1 MGTPSLLGLPQEL
14 RDIILDL
21 VLFTERAPPQDEA
34 TALEGRVNRH
44 DCTDSEYERW
54 TNRVLHEDLEDATAS
69 GPLLRVNRKLAAD
82 TRRALARPRK
92 NKADLLRQPYI
103 LDILA
108 VSGRRLLPTWL
119 FAPALVLNCTTVL
132 AEIRP
137 RIKDMTLRDRYLE
150 DFADRKREALLRR
163 YEAGL
168 DPDVPS
174 DENAPRQDMTEW
186 ENDSRKGEVEAQKTD
201 EVEDVS
207 ESCDRTRGRYPRKRD
222 CRLPSF
228 ASADNVI
235 LVE

>member
-119 FAPALVLNCTTVL
+119 FAPALVLCV
-132 AEIRP
+132 
-137 RIKDMTLRDRYLE
+137 
-150 DFADRKREALLRR
+150 
-163 YEAGL
+163 
-168 DPDVPS
+168 
-174 DENAPRQDMTEW
+174 
-186 ENDSRKGEVEAQKTD
+186 D
-201 EVEDVS
+201 EVVATIRMGSYEDPLESLESVMREGLFPSIVASFHELMKRFVCCGPGSARRNGSSDKGIVIKTLTVNIASNDDEPVS
-207 ESCDRTRGRYPRKRD
+207 NSE
-222 CRLPSF
+222 RLG
-228 ASADNVI
+228 
-235 LVE
+235 